1 MYCPKCNGPMEMGS
15 LFCPHCGAKI
25 DNNDNSNGGNNLSQ
39 SANDSLNNV
48 DNTLLSNAGSVT
60 VPVIMNNH
68 GSNDLNTSNV
78 NDVNLSYGT
87 ENGTASSIGGVSPSN
102 VSSFNVASL
111 ETNNNVNTD
120 INNNYNMASMSPN
133 NLGVANT
140 NIVNSN
146 VVGNGSGSNISTN
159 GMNTSM
165 ESVVSNANINSNMNT
180 DNSNNTNLNMSNYSP
195 NQSMNTSMESVVS
208 NANINS
214 NINTDN
220 SNNTNLNMSN
230 YSPNQS
236 MNISNNSSVNSNAIS
251 KVNKSGNL
259 ITIILVLVIAIVA
272 VVVCY
277 LMISG
282 NKSNTTNKDK
292 NVVATDNTSEVTING
307 RTGKVPKGWSFI
319 SGIEAGSAEHES
331 VFIKDTRDS
340 VALISSTN
348 EVTFGDIK
356 KGMYTVKAKFESLG
370 FSELNATTDKKNGI
384 EYVLFD
390 GLYDGSNYHIL
401 YFADGVGVSG
411 SEGYY
416 ASSEDLM
423 TIINFMTS
431 LKKNTVTKG
440 IISDNNVNFFNTMIG
455 K

>member
-15 LFCPHCGAKI
+15 LFCSHCGAKI

-60 VPVIMNNH
+60 VPVIMNNP

-87 ENGTASSIGGVSPSN
+87 ENGTASSIGGVSTSN

-111 ETNNNVNTD
+111 ETNNNVNTDINTD

-146 VVGNGSGSNISTN
+146 VVGNDSGSNISTN
-159 GMNTSM
+159 EMNTSM
-165 ESVVSNANINSNMNT
+165 ESVVSNANINSNM
-180 DNSNNTNLNMSNYSP
+180 
-195 NQSMNTSMESVVS
+195 
-208 NANINS
+208 
-214 NINTDN
+214 NTDN

-292 NVVATDNTSEVTING
+292 NVVATNNTSEVTING

-356 KGMYTVKAKFESLG
+356 NGMYTVKAKFESLG

>member
-48 DNTLLSNAGSVT
+48 DNALLSNAGSVT
-60 VPVIMNNH
+60 VPVIMNNP

-87 ENGTASSIGGVSPSN
+87 ENGTVSSIGGVSTSN

-146 VVGNGSGSNISTN
+146 VVGNYSGSNISTN
-159 GMNTSM
+159 EMNTSM
-165 ESVVSNANINSNMNT
+165 ESVVSNANINSNM
-180 DNSNNTNLNMSNYSP
+180 
-195 NQSMNTSMESVVS
+195 
-208 NANINS
+208 
-214 NINTDN
+214 NTDN

-282 NKSNTTNKDK
+282 NKSNTTTNKDK
-292 NVVATDNTSEVTING
+292 NVVATNNTSEVTING

>member
-78 NDVNLSYGT
+78 NDINLSYGT
-87 ENGTASSIGGVSPSN
+87 ENGTASSIGGVSTSN

-140 NIVNSN
+140 NIVNSD
-146 VVGNGSGSNISTN
+146 VVGNDSGSNISTN

-165 ESVVSNANINSNMNT
+165 ESVVSNANINSNM
-180 DNSNNTNLNMSNYSP
+180 
-195 NQSMNTSMESVVS
+195 
-208 NANINS
+208 
-214 NINTDN
+214 NTDN

-292 NVVATDNTSEVTING
+292 NVVATNNTSEVTING

>member
-25 DNNDNSNGGNNLSQ
+25 DNNDNSNGENNLSQ

-60 VPVIMNNH
+60 VPVIMNNP

-87 ENGTASSIGGVSPSN
+87 ENGTASSIGSVSTSN

-133 NLGVANT
+133 NFGVANT

-146 VVGNGSGSNISTN
+146 VVGNDSGSNISTN

-165 ESVVSNANINSNMNT
+165 ESVVSNANINSNM
-180 DNSNNTNLNMSNYSP
+180 
-195 NQSMNTSMESVVS
+195 
-208 NANINS
+208 
-214 NINTDN
+214 NTDN

-292 NVVATDNTSEVTING
+292 NVVATNNTSEVTING

>member
-60 VPVIMNNH
+60 VPVIMNNP

-87 ENGTASSIGGVSPSN
+87 ENATASSIGGVSTSN
-102 VSSFNVASL
+102 VSSFNGASL

-146 VVGNGSGSNISTN
+146 VVGNDSGSNISIN
-159 GMNTSM
+159 EMNTSM
-165 ESVVSNANINSNMNT
+165 ESVVSNANINSNM
-180 DNSNNTNLNMSNYSP
+180 
-195 NQSMNTSMESVVS
+195 
-208 NANINS
+208 
-214 NINTDN
+214 NTDN

-292 NVVATDNTSEVTING
+292 NVVATNNTSEVTING

>member
-60 VPVIMNNH
+60 VPVIMNNP

-87 ENGTASSIGGVSPSN
+87 ENGTASSIGGVSTSN

-146 VVGNGSGSNISTN
+146 VVGNDSGSNISTN

-165 ESVVSNANINSNMNT
+165 ESVVSNANINSNM
-180 DNSNNTNLNMSNYSP
+180 
-195 NQSMNTSMESVVS
+195 
-208 NANINS
+208 
-214 NINTDN
+214 NTDN

-292 NVVATDNTSEVTING
+292 NVVATNNTSEVTING

>member
-60 VPVIMNNH
+60 VPVIMNNP
-68 GSNDLNTSNV
+68 GSNDLNTSNG

-87 ENGTASSIGGVSPSN
+87 ENGTASSIGGVSTSN

-133 NLGVANT
+133 NFGVANT
-140 NIVNSN
+140 NIVNSD
-146 VVGNGSGSNISTN
+146 VVGNAPGSNISTN
-159 GMNTSM
+159 EMNTSM
-165 ESVVSNANINSNMNT
+165 ESVVSNANINSNM
-180 DNSNNTNLNMSNYSP
+180 
-195 NQSMNTSMESVVS
+195 
-208 NANINS
+208 
-214 NINTDN
+214 NTDN

-292 NVVATDNTSEVTING
+292 NVVATNNTSEVTING

-356 KGMYTVKAKFESLG
+356 NGMYTVKAKFESLG

-440 IISDNNVNFFNTMIG
+440 IISDNNVNFFNTMTG

>member
-39 SANDSLNNV
+39 STNDSLNNV

-60 VPVIMNNH
+60 VPVIMNNP

-87 ENGTASSIGGVSPSN
+87 ENATASSIGGVSTSN
-102 VSSFNVASL
+102 VSSLNVASL

-146 VVGNGSGSNISTN
+146 VVGNDSGSNISTN

-165 ESVVSNANINSNMNT
+165 ESVVSNANINSNM
-180 DNSNNTNLNMSNYSP
+180 
-195 NQSMNTSMESVVS
+195 
-208 NANINS
+208 
-214 NINTDN
+214 NTDN

-282 NKSNTTNKDK
+282 NKSNTTTNKDK
-292 NVVATDNTSEVTING
+292 NVVATNNTSEVTING

>member
-60 VPVIMNNH
+60 VPVIMNNP

-87 ENGTASSIGGVSPSN
+87 ENGTASSIGGVSTSN

-140 NIVNSN
+140 NTVNSN
-146 VVGNGSGSNISTN
+146 VVGNDSGSNISAN
-159 GMNTSM
+159 EMNTSM
-165 ESVVSNANINSNMNT
+165 ESVVSNANINSNM
-180 DNSNNTNLNMSNYSP
+180 
-195 NQSMNTSMESVVS
+195 
-208 NANINS
+208 
-214 NINTDN
+214 NTDN

-292 NVVATDNTSEVTING
+292 NVVATNNTSEVTING

-356 KGMYTVKAKFESLG
+356 NGMYTVKAKFESLG

-411 SEGYY
+411 SEGYC

>member
-48 DNTLLSNAGSVT
+48 DNALLSNAGSVT
-60 VPVIMNNH
+60 VPVIMNNP

-87 ENGTASSIGGVSPSN
+87 ENGTASSIGGVSTSN

-111 ETNNNVNTD
+111 ETNNNVNTDINTD

-146 VVGNGSGSNISTN
+146 VVGNDSGSNISAN
-159 GMNTSM
+159 EMNTSM
-165 ESVVSNANINSNMNT
+165 ESVVSNANINSNM
-180 DNSNNTNLNMSNYSP
+180 
-195 NQSMNTSMESVVS
+195 
-208 NANINS
+208 
-214 NINTDN
+214 NTDN

-282 NKSNTTNKDK
+282 NKSNTTTNKDK
-292 NVVATDNTSEVTING
+292 NVVATNNTSEVTING

>member
-15 LFCPHCGAKI
+15 LFCPHCGAKL
-25 DNNDNSNGGNNLSQ
+25 DNNDNSNCGNNLSQ

-87 ENGTASSIGGVSPSN
+87 ENGTASSIGGVSTSN

-146 VVGNGSGSNISTN
+146 VVGNGSVSNISAN
-159 GMNTSM
+159 EMNTSM
-165 ESVVSNANINSNMNT
+165 ESVVSNANINSNM
-180 DNSNNTNLNMSNYSP
+180 
-195 NQSMNTSMESVVS
+195 
-208 NANINS
+208 
-214 NINTDN
+214 NTDN

-282 NKSNTTNKDK
+282 NKSNTTTNKDK
-292 NVVATDNTSEVTING
+292 NVVATNNTSEVTING

-348 EVTFGDIK
+348 DVTFGDIK

>member
-60 VPVIMNNH
+60 VPVIMNNP

-87 ENGTASSIGGVSPSN
+87 ENGTASSIGGVSTSN

-133 NLGVANT
+133 NFGVANT
-140 NIVNSN
+140 NTVNSN
-146 VVGNGSGSNISTN
+146 VVGNDSGSNISAN
-159 GMNTSM
+159 EMNTSM
-165 ESVVSNANINSNMNT
+165 ESVVSNANINSNM
-180 DNSNNTNLNMSNYSP
+180 
-195 NQSMNTSMESVVS
+195 
-208 NANINS
+208 
-214 NINTDN
+214 NTDN

-292 NVVATDNTSEVTING
+292 NVVATNNTSEVTING

>member
-39 SANDSLNNV
+39 STNDSLNNV

-60 VPVIMNNH
+60 VPVIMNNP

-87 ENGTASSIGGVSPSN
+87 ENGTASSIGGVSTSN
-102 VSSFNVASL
+102 VSSFNGASL

-146 VVGNGSGSNISTN
+146 VVGNDSGSNISTN

-165 ESVVSNANINSNMNT
+165 ESVVSNANINSNM
-180 DNSNNTNLNMSNYSP
+180 
-195 NQSMNTSMESVVS
+195 
-208 NANINS
+208 
-214 NINTDN
+214 NTDN

-292 NVVATDNTSEVTING
+292 NVVATNNTSEVTING

>member
-39 SANDSLNNV
+39 STNYSLNNV

-60 VPVIMNNH
+60 VPVIMNNP

-78 NDVNLSYGT
+78 NDVNLSYGP
-87 ENGTASSIGGVSPSN
+87 ENGTASSIGGVSTSN

-140 NIVNSN
+140 NTVNSN
-146 VVGNGSGSNISTN
+146 VVGNDSGSNISTN

-165 ESVVSNANINSNMNT
+165 ESVVSNANINSNM
-180 DNSNNTNLNMSNYSP
+180 
-195 NQSMNTSMESVVS
+195 
-208 NANINS
+208 
-214 NINTDN
+214 NTDN

-292 NVVATDNTSEVTING
+292 NVVATNNTSEVTING

>member
-60 VPVIMNNH
+60 VPVIMNNP

-87 ENGTASSIGGVSPSN
+87 ENGTASSIGGVSTSN

-111 ETNNNVNTD
+111 ETNNNVNTDINTD

-146 VVGNGSGSNISTN
+146 VVGNDSGSNISTN
-159 GMNTSM
+159 EMNTSM
-165 ESVVSNANINSNMNT
+165 ESVVSNANINSNM
-180 DNSNNTNLNMSNYSP
+180 
-195 NQSMNTSMESVVS
+195 
-208 NANINS
+208 
-214 NINTDN
+214 NTDN

-292 NVVATDNTSEVTING
+292 NVVATNNTSEVTING

>member
-60 VPVIMNNH
+60 VPVIMNNP

-87 ENGTASSIGGVSPSN
+87 ENGTASSIGGVSTSN

-140 NIVNSN
+140 NTVNSN
-146 VVGNGSGSNISTN
+146 VVGNDSGSNISAN
-159 GMNTSM
+159 EMNTSM
-165 ESVVSNANINSNMNT
+165 ESVVSNANINSNM
-180 DNSNNTNLNMSNYSP
+180 
-195 NQSMNTSMESVVS
+195 
-208 NANINS
+208 
-214 NINTDN
+214 NTDN

-292 NVVATDNTSEVTING
+292 NVVATNNTSEVTING

-356 KGMYTVKAKFESLG
+356 NGMYTVKAKFESLG

>member
-87 ENGTASSIGGVSPSN
+87 ENGTASSIGGVSTSN

-146 VVGNGSGSNISTN
+146 VVGNDSGSNISAN
-159 GMNTSM
+159 EMNTSM
-165 ESVVSNANINSNMNT
+165 ESVVSNANINSNM
-180 DNSNNTNLNMSNYSP
+180 
-195 NQSMNTSMESVVS
+195 
-208 NANINS
+208 
-214 NINTDN
+214 NTDN

-292 NVVATDNTSEVTING
+292 NVVATNNTSEVTING

-356 KGMYTVKAKFESLG
+356 NGMYTVKAKFESLG

>member
-15 LFCPHCGAKI
+15 LFCPHCGAKL

-78 NDVNLSYGT
+78 NDINLSYGT
-87 ENGTASSIGGVSPSN
+87 ENGTASSIGGVSTSN

-146 VVGNGSGSNISTN
+146 VVGNDSGSNISAN
-159 GMNTSM
+159 EMNTSM
-165 ESVVSNANINSNMNT
+165 ESVVSNANINSNM
-180 DNSNNTNLNMSNYSP
+180 
-195 NQSMNTSMESVVS
+195 
-208 NANINS
+208 
-214 NINTDN
+214 NTDN

-292 NVVATDNTSEVTING
+292 NVVATNNTSEVTING

-356 KGMYTVKAKFESLG
+356 NGMYTVKAKFESLG

>member
-60 VPVIMNNH
+60 VPVIMNNP
-68 GSNDLNTSNV
+68 GSNDLNTSNA

-87 ENGTASSIGGVSPSN
+87 ENGTASSIGGVSTSN

-140 NIVNSN
+140 NTVNSN
-146 VVGNGSGSNISTN
+146 VVGNDSGSNISAN
-159 GMNTSM
+159 EMNTSM
-165 ESVVSNANINSNMNT
+165 ESVVSNANINSNM
-180 DNSNNTNLNMSNYSP
+180 
-195 NQSMNTSMESVVS
+195 
-208 NANINS
+208 
-214 NINTDN
+214 NTDN

-292 NVVATDNTSEVTING
+292 NVVATNNTSEVTING

>member
-60 VPVIMNNH
+60 VPVIMNNP

-87 ENGTASSIGGVSPSN
+87 ENGTASSIGGVSTSN

-111 ETNNNVNTD
+111 ETNNNVNTDINTD

-146 VVGNGSGSNISTN
+146 VVGNDSGSNISTN
-159 GMNTSM
+159 EMNTSM
-165 ESVVSNANINSNMNT
+165 ESVVSNANINSNM
-180 DNSNNTNLNMSNYSP
+180 
-195 NQSMNTSMESVVS
+195 
-208 NANINS
+208 
-214 NINTDN
+214 NTDN

-282 NKSNTTNKDK
+282 NKSNTTTNKDK
-292 NVVATDNTSEVTING
+292 NVVATNNTSEVTING

-319 SGIEAGSAEHES
+319 SGIEAGSAEYES

>member
-39 SANDSLNNV
+39 SANYSLNNV

-60 VPVIMNNH
+60 VPVIMNNP

-87 ENGTASSIGGVSPSN
+87 ENGTASSIGGVSTSN

-120 INNNYNMASMSPN
+120 INNSYNMASMSPN

-140 NIVNSN
+140 NTVNSN
-146 VVGNGSGSNISTN
+146 VVGNDSGSNISAN
-159 GMNTSM
+159 EMNTSM
-165 ESVVSNANINSNMNT
+165 ESVVSNANINSNM
-180 DNSNNTNLNMSNYSP
+180 
-195 NQSMNTSMESVVS
+195 
-208 NANINS
+208 
-214 NINTDN
+214 NTDN

-292 NVVATDNTSEVTING
+292 NVVATNNTSEVTING

>member
-39 SANDSLNNV
+39 SANESLNNV

-60 VPVIMNNH
+60 VPVIMNNP

-87 ENGTASSIGGVSPSN
+87 ENGTASSIGGVSTSN
-102 VSSFNVASL
+102 VCSINGASL

-120 INNNYNMASMSPN
+120 IKNNYNMASMSPN
-133 NLGVANT
+133 NFGVANT
-140 NIVNSN
+140 NIVNSD
-146 VVGNGSGSNISTN
+146 VVGNAPGSNISTN
-159 GMNTSM
+159 EMNTSM
-165 ESVVSNANINSNMNT
+165 ESVVSNANINSNM
-180 DNSNNTNLNMSNYSP
+180 
-195 NQSMNTSMESVVS
+195 
-208 NANINS
+208 
-214 NINTDN
+214 NTDN

-292 NVVATDNTSEVTING
+292 NIVATNNTSEVTING

>member
-48 DNTLLSNAGSVT
+48 DNALLSNAGSVT
-60 VPVIMNNH
+60 VPVIMNNP

-87 ENGTASSIGGVSPSN
+87 ENGTASSIGGVSTSN

-111 ETNNNVNTD
+111 ETNNNVNTDINTD

-146 VVGNGSGSNISTN
+146 VVGNDSGSNISAN
-159 GMNTSM
+159 EMNTSM
-165 ESVVSNANINSNMNT
+165 ESVVSNANINSNM
-180 DNSNNTNLNMSNYSP
+180 
-195 NQSMNTSMESVVS
+195 
-208 NANINS
+208 
-214 NINTDN
+214 NTDN

-282 NKSNTTNKDK
+282 NKSNTTTNKDK
-292 NVVATDNTSEVTING
+292 NVVATNNTSEVTING

-356 KGMYTVKAKFESLG
+356 NGMYTVKAKFESLG

>member
-15 LFCPHCGAKI
+15 LFCSHCGAKI

-60 VPVIMNNH
+60 VPVIMNNP

-78 NDVNLSYGT
+78 NDINLSYGT
-87 ENGTASSIGGVSPSN
+87 ENGTASSIGGVSTSN

-146 VVGNGSGSNISTN
+146 VVGNDSGSNISAN
-159 GMNTSM
+159 EMNTSM
-165 ESVVSNANINSNMNT
+165 ESVVSNANINSNM
-180 DNSNNTNLNMSNYSP
+180 
-195 NQSMNTSMESVVS
+195 
-208 NANINS
+208 
-214 NINTDN
+214 NTDN

-292 NVVATDNTSEVTING
+292 NVVATNNTSEVTING

-340 VALISSTN
+340 AALISSTN

-356 KGMYTVKAKFESLG
+356 NGMYTVKAKFESLG

>member
-39 SANDSLNNV
+39 SANESLNNV

-60 VPVIMNNH
+60 VPVIMNNP

-87 ENGTASSIGGVSPSN
+87 ENGTASSIGGVSTSN

-140 NIVNSN
+140 NIVNSD
-146 VVGNGSGSNISTN
+146 VVGNDSGSNISTN

-165 ESVVSNANINSNMNT
+165 ESVVSNANINSNM
-180 DNSNNTNLNMSNYSP
+180 
-195 NQSMNTSMESVVS
+195 
-208 NANINS
+208 
-214 NINTDN
+214 NTDN

-282 NKSNTTNKDK
+282 NKSNTTTNKDK
-292 NVVATDNTSEVTING
+292 NVVATNNTSEVTING

>member
-140 NIVNSN
+140 NTVNSN
-146 VVGNGSGSNISTN
+146 VVGNDSGSNISAN
-159 GMNTSM
+159 EMNTSM
-165 ESVVSNANINSNMNT
+165 ESVVSNANINSNM
-180 DNSNNTNLNMSNYSP
+180 
-195 NQSMNTSMESVVS
+195 
-208 NANINS
+208 
-214 NINTDN
+214 NTDN

-292 NVVATDNTSEVTING
+292 NVVATNNTSEVTING

>member
-39 SANDSLNNV
+39 STNDSLNNV

-60 VPVIMNNH
+60 VPVIMNNP

-87 ENGTASSIGGVSPSN
+87 ENGTASSIGGVSTSN
-102 VSSFNVASL
+102 VSSLNVASL
-111 ETNNNVNTD
+111 ETNNNVDTD

-140 NIVNSN
+140 NIVNSD
-146 VVGNGSGSNISTN
+146 VVGNGSGSNISAN
-159 GMNTSM
+159 EMNTSM
-165 ESVVSNANINSNMNT
+165 ESVVSNANINSNM
-180 DNSNNTNLNMSNYSP
+180 
-195 NQSMNTSMESVVS
+195 
-208 NANINS
+208 
-214 NINTDN
+214 NTDN

-292 NVVATDNTSEVTING
+292 NVVATNNTSEVTING

>member
-39 SANDSLNNV
+39 STNDSLNNV

-60 VPVIMNNH
+60 VPVIMNNP

-87 ENGTASSIGGVSPSN
+87 ENGTASSIGGVSTSN

-120 INNNYNMASMSPN
+120 INNSYNMASMSPN

-146 VVGNGSGSNISTN
+146 VVGNDSGSNISTN

-165 ESVVSNANINSNMNT
+165 ESVVSNANINSNM
-180 DNSNNTNLNMSNYSP
+180 
-195 NQSMNTSMESVVS
+195 
-208 NANINS
+208 
-214 NINTDN
+214 NTDN

-292 NVVATDNTSEVTING
+292 NVVATNNTSEVTING

>member
-60 VPVIMNNH
+60 VPVIMNNP
-68 GSNDLNTSNV
+68 GSNDLNTTNV
-78 NDVNLSYGT
+78 NDVNLSYGP
-87 ENGTASSIGGVSPSN
+87 ENGTASSIGGVSTSN

-140 NIVNSN
+140 NIVNSD
-146 VVGNGSGSNISTN
+146 VVGNDSGSNISTN
-159 GMNTSM
+159 AMNTSM
-165 ESVVSNANINSNMNT
+165 ESVVSNANINSNM
-180 DNSNNTNLNMSNYSP
+180 
-195 NQSMNTSMESVVS
+195 
-208 NANINS
+208 
-214 NINTDN
+214 NTDN

-292 NVVATDNTSEVTING
+292 NVVATNNTSEVTING

>member
-60 VPVIMNNH
+60 VPVIMNNP

-87 ENGTASSIGGVSPSN
+87 ENGTASSIGGVSTSN

-140 NIVNSN
+140 NTVNSN
-146 VVGNGSGSNISTN
+146 VVGNDSGSNISTN

-165 ESVVSNANINSNMNT
+165 ESVVSNANINSNM
-180 DNSNNTNLNMSNYSP
+180 
-195 NQSMNTSMESVVS
+195 
-208 NANINS
+208 
-214 NINTDN
+214 NTDN

-292 NVVATDNTSEVTING
+292 NVVATNNTSEVTING

>member
-1 MYCPKCNGPMEMGS
+1 MYCPKCNGPMKMGS

-39 SANDSLNNV
+39 STNDSLNNV

-60 VPVIMNNH
+60 VPVIMNNP

-87 ENGTASSIGGVSPSN
+87 ENGTASSIGGVSTSN

-146 VVGNGSGSNISTN
+146 VVGNDSGSNISTN

-165 ESVVSNANINSNMNT
+165 ESVVSNANINSNM
-180 DNSNNTNLNMSNYSP
+180 
-195 NQSMNTSMESVVS
+195 
-208 NANINS
+208 
-214 NINTDN
+214 NTDN

-292 NVVATDNTSEVTING
+292 NVVATNNTSEVTING

>member
-25 DNNDNSNGGNNLSQ
+25 DNNDNSSGGNNLSQ

-60 VPVIMNNH
+60 VPVIMNNP

-87 ENGTASSIGGVSPSN
+87 ENGTASSIGGVSTSN

-140 NIVNSN
+140 NIVNSG
-146 VVGNGSGSNISTN
+146 VVGNDSGANISTN
-159 GMNTSM
+159 EMNTSM
-165 ESVVSNANINSNMNT
+165 ESVVSNANINSNM
-180 DNSNNTNLNMSNYSP
+180 
-195 NQSMNTSMESVVS
+195 
-208 NANINS
+208 
-214 NINTDN
+214 NTDN

-292 NVVATDNTSEVTING
+292 NVVATNNTSEVTING

-348 EVTFGDIK
+348 DVTFGDIK

>member
-87 ENGTASSIGGVSPSN
+87 ENGTASSIGGVSTSN

-146 VVGNGSGSNISTN
+146 VVGNDSGSNISAN
-159 GMNTSM
+159 EMNTSM
-165 ESVVSNANINSNMNT
+165 ESVVSNANINSNM
-180 DNSNNTNLNMSNYSP
+180 
-195 NQSMNTSMESVVS
+195 
-208 NANINS
+208 
-214 NINTDN
+214 NTDN

-292 NVVATDNTSEVTING
+292 NVVATNNTSEVTING

-356 KGMYTVKAKFESLG
+356 NGMYTVKAKFESLG
-370 FSELNATTDKKNGI
+370 FSELNATADKKNGI

>member
-60 VPVIMNNH
+60 VPVIMNNP

-87 ENGTASSIGGVSPSN
+87 ENGTASSIGGVSTSN

-111 ETNNNVNTD
+111 ETNNNVNTDINTD

-140 NIVNSN
+140 NIVNSD
-146 VVGNGSGSNISTN
+146 VVGNYSGSNISTN
-159 GMNTSM
+159 EMNTSM
-165 ESVVSNANINSNMNT
+165 ESVVSNANINSNM
-180 DNSNNTNLNMSNYSP
+180 
-195 NQSMNTSMESVVS
+195 
-208 NANINS
+208 
-214 NINTDN
+214 NTDN

-292 NVVATDNTSEVTING
+292 NVVATNNTSEVTING

>member
-15 LFCPHCGAKI
+15 LFCPHCGAKL

-87 ENGTASSIGGVSPSN
+87 ENGTASSIGGVSTSN

-146 VVGNGSGSNISTN
+146 VVGNYSGSNISTN
-159 GMNTSM
+159 EMNTSM
-165 ESVVSNANINSNMNT
+165 ESVVSNANINSNM
-180 DNSNNTNLNMSNYSP
+180 
-195 NQSMNTSMESVVS
+195 
-208 NANINS
+208 
-214 NINTDN
+214 NTDN

-292 NVVATDNTSEVTING
+292 NVVATNNTSEVTING

-356 KGMYTVKAKFESLG
+356 NGMYTVKAKFESLG

>member
-15 LFCPHCGAKI
+15 LFCSHCGAKI

-60 VPVIMNNH
+60 VPVIMNNP

-78 NDVNLSYGT
+78 NDINLSYGT
-87 ENGTASSIGGVSPSN
+87 ENGTASSIGGVSTSN

-146 VVGNGSGSNISTN
+146 VVGNDSGSNISAN
-159 GMNTSM
+159 EMNTSM
-165 ESVVSNANINSNMNT
+165 ESVVSNANINSNM
-180 DNSNNTNLNMSNYSP
+180 
-195 NQSMNTSMESVVS
+195 
-208 NANINS
+208 
-214 NINTDN
+214 NTDN

-292 NVVATDNTSEVTING
+292 NVVATNNTSEVTING

-356 KGMYTVKAKFESLG
+356 NGMYTVKAKFESLG

>member
-87 ENGTASSIGGVSPSN
+87 ENGTASSIGGVSTSN

-111 ETNNNVNTD
+111 ETNNNVNTDINTD

-146 VVGNGSGSNISTN
+146 VVGNYSGSNISTN
-159 GMNTSM
+159 EMNTSM
-165 ESVVSNANINSNMNT
+165 ESVVSNANINSNM
-180 DNSNNTNLNMSNYSP
+180 
-195 NQSMNTSMESVVS
+195 
-208 NANINS
+208 
-214 NINTDN
+214 NTDN

-292 NVVATDNTSEVTING
+292 NVVATNNTSEVTING

>member
-48 DNTLLSNAGSVT
+48 DNALLSNAGSVT
-60 VPVIMNNH
+60 VPVIMNNP

-87 ENGTASSIGGVSPSN
+87 ENGTASSIGGVSTSN

-111 ETNNNVNTD
+111 ETNNNVNTDINTD

-146 VVGNGSGSNISTN
+146 VVGNDSGSNISAN
-159 GMNTSM
+159 EMNTSM
-165 ESVVSNANINSNMNT
+165 ESVVSNANINSNM
-180 DNSNNTNLNMSNYSP
+180 
-195 NQSMNTSMESVVS
+195 
-208 NANINS
+208 
-214 NINTDN
+214 NTDN

-282 NKSNTTNKDK
+282 NKSNTTTNKDK
-292 NVVATDNTSEVTING
+292 NVVATNNTSEVTING

-423 TIINFMTS
+423 TIINFMTG